1 MNRAPTPNFWLPHYW
16 GQGGY
21 PGSLGYT
28 HTMTIRIPTPLDFSF
43 TETLTAH
50 GWRRLA
56 PFVWDE
62 DRQTLSRP
70 EVMGDGRVI
79 ELALQDDGGEA
90 VRVTVTGGS
99 TADEAE
105 ITRRVRRMLQ
115 LDVPLD
121 DFHAYCRTQ
130 PTLAHL
136 EACRRGRLL
145 RCPTLFEDTLKVIAT
160 VNTTWA
166 QTIAMS
172 GRLVQHFGTEGRAFP
187 TPAQIAA
194 VPFEAFA
201 AQARMGYRNAY
212 VYAIATQ
219 SVSGELDLEG
229 WQNESLT
236 AEGLRLRLLSLPG
249 IGPYGAACLMLY
261 LGKPAHVNAD
271 SVARALLGKELG
283 RPVTDKEVRTFFE
296 GHGEWR
302 GLVYNFYPWRGTEDS
317 MENTINSAP
326 QPGTQAASSQADAAP
341 EETSAQTPRTDKAE
355 IEAEE
360 AAIGEGPEAT
370 SSPS

>member
-1 MNRAPTPNFWLPHYW
+1 
-16 GQGGY
+16 
-21 PGSLGYT
+21 
-28 HTMTIRIPTPLDFSF
+28 MTIRIATPPDFSF
-43 TETLTAH
+43 LETLSAH

-62 DRQTLSRP
+62 AAQTLSRP
-70 EVMGDGRVI
+70 EVLDTGQVVD
-79 ELALQDDGGEA
+79 LTLQDDGGEV
-90 VRVTVTGGS
+90 VRVEVTGGGK
-99 TADEAE
+99 ADEPE
-105 ITRRVRRMLQ
+105 IVRRVRRMLQ

-121 DFHAYCRTQ
+121 GFHAYCRTQ

-136 EACRRGRLL
+136 EQCRRGRLL

-172 GRLVQHFGTEGRAFP
+172 ARLVQHFGTEGRAFP

-194 VPFEAFA
+194 VPFEEFA
-201 AQARMGYRNAY
+201 TKARMGYRAAY
-212 VYAIATQ
+212 VHAIATQ
-219 SVSGELDLEG
+219 IVSGKLDLEG
-229 WQNESLT
+229 WQIEANLT
-236 AEGLRLRLLSLPG
+236 ADTLRKRLLSLPG

-283 RPVTDKEVRTFFE
+283 RAVTDKEVLTFFE
-296 GHGEWR
+296 GHGDWR
-302 GLVYNFYPWRGTEDS
+302 GLVYNFYPWRGTEES
-317 MENTINSAP
+317 MENTETPTINSAP

-341 EETSAQTPRTDKAE
+341 EETSAQTPRTDQAE

-370 SSPS
+370 PSPS

>member
-1 MNRAPTPNFWLPHYW
+1 
-16 GQGGY
+16 
-21 PGSLGYT
+21 
-28 HTMTIRIPTPLDFSF
+28 MTIRIPTPPDFSF
-43 TETLTAH
+43 LETRSAH

-62 DRQTLSRP
+62 DAQTLARP
-70 EVMGDGRVI
+70 EVLDDGGVV
-79 ELALQDDGGEA
+79 ELTLQDDGDDA
-90 VRVTVTGGS
+90 VRVEVMGGG
-99 TADEAE
+99 DEAE
-105 ITRRVRRMLQ
+105 IVQRVRRMLQ

-121 DFHAYCRTQ
+121 GFHAYCRTQ
-130 PTLAHL
+130 PGLAHL
-136 EACRRGRLL
+136 EQCRRGRML

-172 GRLVQHFGTEGRAFP
+172 GRLVQHFGAEGRAFP

-194 VPFEAFA
+194 VPFDKFA
-201 AQARMGYRNAY
+201 AKARMGYRSAY

-219 SVSGELDLEG
+219 IVSGELDLEG
-229 WQNESLT
+229 WQMGADLS
-236 AEGLRLRLLSLPG
+236 AGALRKRLLSLPG

-283 RPVTDKEVRTFFE
+283 RTVTDKEVLAFFE
-296 GHGEWR
+296 AHGEWR
-302 GLVYNFYPWRGTEDS
+302 GLVYNFYPWRGTNEA
-317 MENTINSAP
+317 MEHTDTPIIDSAP

-360 AAIGEGPEAT
+360 AAVGEGPEAT
-370 SSPS
+370 PSPS

>member
-1 MNRAPTPNFWLPHYW
+1 M
-16 GQGGY
+16 
-21 PGSLGYT
+21 
-28 HTMTIRIPTPLDFSF
+28 RIDIATGPDFSF

-70 EVMGDGRVI
+70 ERLDDGTVV
-79 ELALQDDGGEA
+79 ELTLWDDGGA
-90 VRVTVTGGS
+90 MVRVEMSG

-105 ITRRVRRMLQ
+105 IVRRVRRMLQ
-115 LDVPLD
+115 LDLPLD
-121 DFHAYCRTQ
+121 GFHAYCRTQ

-136 EACRRGRLL
+136 VECRRGRLL
-145 RCPTLFEDTLKVIAT
+145 RGPTLFEDTLKVIAT

-172 GRLVQHFGTEGRAFP
+172 GRLVQHFGSAGRAFP

-194 VPFEAFA
+194 VPLEEFA
-201 AQARMGYRNAY
+201 AKARMGYRNAY

-219 SVSGELDLEG
+219 IVGGALDLEG
-229 WQNESLT
+229 WQSEADLT
-236 AEGLRLRLLSLPG
+236 AEELRLRLLSLPG

-261 LGKPAHVNAD
+261 LGQPAHVNAD

-283 RPVTDKEVRTFFE
+283 RTVTDKEVREFFE
-296 GHGEWR
+296 GYGQWR

-317 MENTINSAP
+317 MNTPDTPTIDSAP
-326 QPGTQAASSQADAAP
+326 TPGTQAASSQADAAP
-341 EETSAQTPRTDKAE
+341 AETSAQTPRTDQAE

-360 AAIGEGPEAT
+360 AAIG
-370 SSPS
+370 